1 MSRGMLRSDLNCKVR
16 IASVAR
22 PPRHALIPNA
32 NNVRLLARLVEHVA
46 QGVREPRTLAQLLD
60 CELRTVHYYTQA
72 GDWLGLLDTDEQS
85 HHPFL
90 TSLGL
95 EYAYAGRDRPRVYSR
110 AVWRNAF
117 VQQLMAGRRSL
128 PPVDAIALFIQ
139 QAVPDMAMSTA
150 RRRASSVRSLL
161 EPALR
166 FPAPKPVPAHQ
177 MVLDLGLS
185 QPPEAVPTTL
195 DLSIG
200 TERSPDVYRVILRAL
215 LDFGELSLWH
225 IRGILD
231 AAGGRDCP
239 VAPYVEMALD
249 RGDAWR
255 VGDRLVVSWGAVWRR
270 DLADT
275 LAGVALSDPGYR
287 AYLDVLRETAAGDPM
302 AAMDYARLSEVYSAW
317 DRRIFGR
324 EIRPRELAADL
335 DRVLLGRPIDAFPL
349 AGEAGPEPGA
359 STGPF
364 LQLSDEEGLT
374 IALPPT
380 LAELVSG
387 VSGVNAWL
395 EAARRASEGLGRP
408 THLDRR
414 ELVHGGIFHPGEVR
428 GRAVPDRITLRYRAL
443 AHVPHLALV
452 AALLLA
458 HRKLSGRVSLRLRD
472 QGLELR
478 LGRRRLGDLLFLLD
492 EFCSEQGW
500 LVSRRPRA
508 GLAAPQLVEV
518 LVTLGVAQR
527 IGDLVVLA
535 EPFYVRLQSDV
546 EEHELMERLLPLS
559 DRLVGFIEGWSPVV

>member
-1 MSRGMLRSDLNCKVR
+1 MSRRLLRCDLSFRVR
-16 IASVAR
+16 IRTVAR
-22 PPRHALIPNA
+22 PPRHALVPNA
-32 NNVRLLARLVEHVA
+32 NNVRLLARLIEHVA
-46 QGVREPRTLAQLLD
+46 QGVREPRTLAQVLD

-85 HHPFL
+85 HQPYL
-90 TSLGL
+90 TELGL
-95 EYAYAGRDRPRVYSR
+95 EYAYGGRDRPRVYSR
-110 AVWRNAF
+110 AVWQNPF

-128 PPVDAIALFIQ
+128 PQVDGIARFIQ
-139 QAVPDMAMSTA
+139 QAVPDMAASTA

-166 FPAPKPVPAHQ
+166 FPAPKPAPAHQ
-177 MVLDLGLS
+177 LSLDLGLS
-185 QPPEAVPTTL
+185 QPPEAVPTTI

-215 LDFGELSLWH
+215 LDYGELSLWH

-231 AAGGRDCP
+231 AAGGQDCP
-239 VAPYVEMALD
+239 VAPYVDMAMD

-255 VGDRLVVSWGAVWRR
+255 AGDRLVVSWGAVWRR

-287 AYLDVLRETAAGDPM
+287 RYLDVLREAAGGDPM
-302 AAMDYARLSEVYSAW
+302 AAMDYARLQEVYGAW

-324 EIRPRELAADL
+324 EIRPRELANDL
-335 DRVLLGRPIDAFPL
+335 DRVLLGRPIDAFPI
-349 AGEAGPEPGA
+349 AGEGGPEPGA

-364 LQLSDEEGLT
+364 LELLEEQGLT
-374 IALPPT
+374 LALPPS
-380 LAELVSG
+380 LQELTSG

-395 EAARRASEGLGRP
+395 EAARRASEGLGQP
-408 THLDRR
+408 SHLDRR

-428 GRAVPDRITLRYRAL
+428 GRAVPDRVTLRYRAL
-443 AHVPHLALV
+443 AHVPHLALTT
-452 AALLLA
+452 ALLVA
-458 HRKLSGRVSLRLRD
+458 HRKLSGRLSVLQRE

-478 LGRRRLGDLLFLLD
+478 LGRRKLGDLLFLVD

-508 GLAAPQLVEV
+508 GMSGAQLVDV
-518 LVTLGVAQR
+518 LASLGVALR
-527 IGDLVVLA
+527 LGELVVLA

-546 EEHELMERLLPLS
+546 EEQELMEKLLPLS
-559 DRLVGFIEGWSPVV
+559 DRLVGFLEAWTPEV